1 MGTVVKV
8 TIPFKK
14 TKKKERKPGI
24 VLSQW
29 KDSPVLLVEDNDLN
43 AEIAMLILE
52 DLGFVVDRAKDG
64 NEALD
69 MVEKKDPFYTLI
81 FMDLLM
87 PGLDGYETTK
97 RIRRMKG
104 EKSEVPIIALT
115 ANAFEEDRI
124 KAVECGMDG
133 HVQKPLEKEMLL
145 KAIDSVLGV

>member
-1 MGTVVKV
+1 MKTVAVA
-8 TIPFKK
+8 
-14 TKKKERKPGI
+14 
-24 VLSQW
+24 
-29 KDSPVLLVEDNDLN
+29 EDEPITRMD
-43 AEIAMLILE
+43 IYAMLE
-52 DLGFVVDRAKDG
+52 DLGFVVDRAKYG